1 MTRGGSGHPLRASA
15 GPDGALRILSA
26 TDGTLLMT
34 PLERDVGGPLAALH
48 PHGRIAVAWN
58 VGRVDVVD
66 VDSFERFVR
75 GNEAYQRSRL
85 ARP

>member
-1 MTRGGSGHPLRASA
+1 
-15 GPDGALRILSA
+15 
-26 TDGTLLMT
+26 MT

-66 VDSFERFVR
+66 VDAFDRFVR